1 MTDGHTDVTT
11 PATFVADR
19 CTVKDVLERVGDKW
33 SILVLAALAREPYR
47 FRALQRSVEG
57 ISQRMLTLT
66 LQRLERDGLVL
77 RTVHGTRPPRVEYA
91 LTPLGESLTVP
102 LRALGEW
109 AEAHR
114 STIASNRSVWDAAQ
128 GTPAARP

>member
-11 PATFVADR
+11 RPTFAAGG
-19 CTVKDVLERVGDKW
+19 CSLKDVLERVGDKW
-33 SILVLAALAREPYR
+33 SILILAALAREPYR
-47 FRALQRSVEG
+47 FRALQRSIEG

-77 RTVHGTRPPRVEYA
+77 RTVHDLRPPRVEYS

-102 LRALGEW
+102 LRALAGW
-109 AEAHR
+109 AETHR
-114 STIASNRSVWDAAQ
+114 AVIADNRAAWDAAH
-128 GTPAARP
+128 P